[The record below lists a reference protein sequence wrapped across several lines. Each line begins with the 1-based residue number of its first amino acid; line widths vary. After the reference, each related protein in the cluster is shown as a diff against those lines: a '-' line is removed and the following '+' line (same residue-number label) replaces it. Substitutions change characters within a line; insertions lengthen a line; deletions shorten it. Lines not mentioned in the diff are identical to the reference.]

1 MGWIGKL
8 KTAKSVI
15 DTIPNVDKPWNIIL
29 FIVNII
35 FPGRFVLLRNSCL
48 GIGTIIGAAMG
59 KASKKAYLF
68 GILQLLLSVILIGWI
83 WSILW
88 GYFMFDKKAM
98 KKMVKKGV
106 EMAA

>member
-1 MGWIGKL
+1 MIEF
-8 KTAKSVI
+8 
-15 DTIPNVDKPWNIIL
+15 II
-29 FIVNII
+29 V
-35 FPGRFVLLRNSCL
+35 

-68 GILQLLLSVILIGWI
+68 GILQLLLSAIIIGWI

-98 KKMVKKGV
+98 KKVIKKGV
-106 EMAA
+106 DMAT